1 MDDKNFEKLPMSVKE
16 ANEIINKKR
25 KPSRSF
31 IFEEPN
37 PKEIGNKEEEAK
49 MDLQRFF

>member
-37 PKEIGNKEEEAK
+37 PKENRAN
-49 MDLQRFF
+49 LALT